1 MPYNNIISRTDAGA
15 LIPEEVSAEVI
26 QNLTESS
33 IVMRLG
39 KRLSNMSRAQVRMPV
54 LSLFPIGYF
63 VSGDTGLKKTTEV
76 NWANKYIDAE
86 EIAVFIPIAKSV
98 LDDVNY
104 DIWGACK
111 PLLVEEFGRVFD
123 AAVLFG
129 DNAPAAWPTD
139 ILAAA
144 VAAGNDVT
152 LGVGAD
158 LYEDIMDEGGVI
170 AAVESDGYFH
180 TGAVAAISM
189 RARLRGLRDA
199 DGNLIFQKS
208 MQEAGSYFLDG
219 EAMYFPRNGCW
230 DVTQAH
236 MILGEWEKLVW
247 SLRQDITYDIFDQ
260 AVIQDATGAIVYNL
274 AQQDMV
280 ALRAVMRLGWQVP
293 NPINRL
299 QTTEADRYPFA
310 ALIP

>member
-1 MPYNNIISRTDAGA
+1 MPYSNIISRTDAGA
-15 LIPEEVSAEVI
+15 LIPEEVSSEII
-26 QNLTESS
+26 QNLTEGS
-33 IVMRLG
+33 IVMQLG
-39 KRLSNMSRAQVRMPV
+39 KRMANMSRAQYRMPV

-76 NWANKYIDAE
+76 NWENKYIDAE
-86 EIAVFIPIAKSV
+86 EIAVFIPISKAV
-98 LDDVNY
+98 LDDVDY
-104 DIWGACK
+104 DIWGTCK

-139 ILAAA
+139 VLASA

-158 LYEDIMDEGGVI
+158 LYEDIMDVDGVI
-170 AAVESDGYFH
+170 AAVEADGYFH
-180 TGAVAAISM
+180 TGAAADIGM

-219 EAMYFPRNGCW
+219 QPMYFPRNGSW
-230 DVTQAH
+230 DVAQAH
-236 MILGEWEKLVW
+236 MILGEWDKLVW

-280 ALRAVMRLGWQVP
+280 ALRAVMRIGWQVP

-299 QTTEADRYPFA
+299 ETTAADRYPFA